1 MSEDGSDE
9 IIMKTRILLDYY
21 KNATTRGKIDNPD
34 IVSRDENISCGDEVE
49 VYIKLNGEDKILDAK
64 FTGHGCI
71 ISQASAA
78 IMTEMIIG
86 RKIEDVAK
94 MDKKELLDTLG
105 IPLGPVRIKC
115 ALLSYKVVKKGA
127 LEYISKKTKG

>member
-1 MSEDGSDE
+1 MSEDESE
-9 IIMKTRILLDYY
+9 EMIMKTRMLLDYY
-21 KNATTRGKIDNPD
+21 KNATTRGKIENPD
-34 IVSRDENISCGDEVE
+34 IVSKDENISCGDEVE
-49 VYIKLNGEDKILDAK
+49 IYIKLDEEDKIVDAK

-78 IMTEMIIG
+78 IMTEMIVG

-127 LEYISKKTKG
+127 LEYLSKKTKS